1 VSKRIQAVGLVSI
14 IVIGSVV
21 AVLVVFYPWDTT
33 DPVVTIVRPVEGV
46 YANPTQLLEIVA
58 SDNFQIDSVWY
69 NWEGVN
75 VTYTGP
81 EEIVFPEGTTTIH
94 VWANDTA
101 GNVGSTSV
109 TFTILSSSELFVSD
123 WDTTETSWGSS
134 NSNQVRLPL
143 EEGGTYQF
151 LVDWG
156 DGLSDMIDT
165 WNQSEVTHSY
175 TSAGVYTIRING
187 TLVGWRFNNK
197 GDRSKLV
204 EISQW
209 GQLRLG
215 NSGGYFFGCSNL
227 NLTANDDLN
236 MTGTTSLSYLFCD
249 CWKLG
254 TSGNMNGWDVSN
266 VTDMSWMFKDASTF
280 NQDISAWDV
289 SSVTD
294 MRGLFNDAFAF
305 NQDIGAWDVSSVTD
319 MSCMFQG
326 AFAFNQSIGAWNVSS
341 VTRMIGMFAGTSAFN
356 QDISA
361 WASVTDMNAFNQDI
375 STWDVSSVTHMSN
388 MFVGASAF
396 NQDISAWDVSSVTDM
411 SWMFDSA
418 SAFDQDISTWDVSSV
433 TDMCAMFQGASAF
446 NQSIGAWDVSGVTD
460 MNSMFADTSAFN
472 QDLSTWDVS
481 SVTDMR
487 GMFGGAYTF
496 NQNISAWDVS
506 SVTDMSFMF
515 SHASVFNQD
524 IGAWDMSSVTDMRWM
539 FRSASAFNQDLS
551 TWDVSSVTSMSY
563 MFCDAYAFN
572 QDIGTWDVSKVT
584 GMRDMFYGVNLST
597 ANYDSL
603 LLGWSQLT
611 LQFGVN
617 FHGGGSKYSAG
628 AAAAA
633 RQYIIDTF
641 GWIIQDGGQSGT

>member
-1 VSKRIQAVGLVSI
+1 MVSKRIQAVGLVSI
-14 IVIGSVV
+14 IVISSVV

-58 SDNFQIDSVWY
+58 SDNFQIDSIWY
-69 NWEGVN
+69 NWEGGN

-156 DGLSDMIDT
+156 DGLSDIIDT
-165 WNQSEVTHSY
+165 WNQPEVTHSY

-236 MTGTTSLSYLFCD
+236 LTGTTSLSYLFCD

-254 TSGNMNGWDVSN
+254 TSGNMNGWN
-266 VTDMSWMFKDASTF
+266 
-280 NQDISAWDV
+280 V

-294 MRGLFNDAFAF
+294 MRG
-305 NQDIGAWDVSSVTD
+305 
-319 MSCMFQG
+319 MFSE
-326 AFAFNQSIGAWNVSS
+326 AR
-341 VTRMIGMFAGTSAFN
+341 TFN

-361 WASVTDMNAFNQDI
+361 
-375 STWDVSSVTHMSN
+375 
-388 MFVGASAF
+388 
-396 NQDISAWDVSSVTDM
+396 
-411 SWMFDSA
+411 
-418 SAFDQDISTWDVSSV
+418 WDVSSV

-446 NQSIGAWDVSGVTD
+446 NQSIGAWDVSNVTD
-460 MNSMFADTSAFN
+460 MSGMFGSARTFN
-472 QDLSTWDVS
+472 QDISTWDVS
-481 SVTDMR
+481 SVTDMS
-487 GMFGGAYTF
+487 GMFGGTSAF
-496 NQNISAWDVS
+496 NQDISAWDVS
-506 SVTDMSFMF
+506 SVTHMSFMF
-515 SHASVFNQD
+515 SHASAFNQS
-524 IGAWDMSSVTDMRWM
+524 IGAWDVSSVTDMRWM
-539 FRSASAFNQDLS
+539 FRSASAFNQDIGAWNVSSVTHMSYMFRGASAFNQSIGAWNVSSVRYMRQMFCDAYTFNQDIS
-551 TWDVSSVTSMSY
+551 TWDVSSVMNMIGMFQGASAFNQDISTWDVSSVMNMIGMFQGASAFNQSIGAWNMSSVKDMSY

-572 QDIGTWDVSKVT
+572 QDISTWDVSSVT
-584 GMRDMFYGVNLST
+584 DMSNMFYAVTLST

-628 AAAAA
+628 AAATA